1 MDMQTSELRENTFNS
16 SGKCWTGTD
25 FLGSVQAS
33 GVDEESIK
41 KHTVIL

>member
-1 MDMQTSELRENTFNS
+1 MDTQTSELRENTFNS

-33 GVDEESIK
+33 GLDEEIIK
-41 KHTVIL
+41 MHLVIL